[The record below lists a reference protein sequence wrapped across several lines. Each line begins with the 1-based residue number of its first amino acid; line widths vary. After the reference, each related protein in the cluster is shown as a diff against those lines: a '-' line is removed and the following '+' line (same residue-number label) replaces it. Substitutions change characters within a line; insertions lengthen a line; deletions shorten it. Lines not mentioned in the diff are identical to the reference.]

1 MRKVKRTEGKR
12 LSRRQVDVFTVDGL
26 DFYFQQIDWGG
37 IFSASTIAN
46 YRDKA
51 ITVLRSNGV
60 CVDDLLL
67 DSPHGSGVRDFVL
80 NSKGLEP
87 DSLPGLA
94 SKLLEVTLHI
104 LAYQNMAN
112 STQSIISLTYEFG
125 RLAMLF
131 DIYEVYGALQAARR
145 FDKPASDTY
154 DPGRNKRIRDYY
166 VAAVE
171 GSGKYGA
178 KKATASQFNITA
190 RQVARIVQKN

>member
-1 MRKVKRTEGKR
+1 MRKAKRTEGK
-12 LSRRQVDVFTVDGL
+12 LFSRRQIESVTVDGL
-26 DFYFQQIDWGG
+26 DFYFQQIDWSGV
-37 IFSASTIAN
+37 FSARTIAN

-51 ITVLRSNGV
+51 IAALRSNGV

-94 SKLLEVTLHI
+94 SKLLEITLHI
-104 LAYQNMAN
+104 LAYQDMAN
-112 STQSIISLTYEFG
+112 SAKSIISLAYEFG

-131 DIYEVYGALQAARR
+131 DVYEIYGASQAARR
-145 FDKPASDTY
+145 FNKPASDTY

-166 VAAVE
+166 VATVE